1 MLLPVGIGEVL
12 NVVGQVD
19 FIRLLLIK
27 LSHLCSNILK
37 HKLRDTHAWSNHNF
51 GIGPSS
57 RVQRGLRLR
66 FLESQDLHEGFSS
79 VFQRL
84 KSLDYD
90 LSLLDVMEYWY
101 SVVLQSGK
109 QSQEAPSTRAISSVN
124 LAVFVEL

>member
-1 MLLPVGIGEVL
+1 MLLPNGIGEVL

-27 LSHLCSNILK
+27 FLHLDSNIWK
-37 HKLRDTHAWSNHNF
+37 QKPRDILAWSNHNF

-57 RVQRGLRLR
+57 KVQRGLRLR

-84 KSLDYD
+84 RLLDFD
-90 LSLLDVMEYWY
+90 LSLLDVMEYW
-101 SVVLQSGK
+101 
-109 QSQEAPSTRAISSVN
+109 
-124 LAVFVEL
+124 

>member
-1 MLLPVGIGEVL
+1 MLLSVRIGKVTD
-12 NVVGQVD
+12 VVGDVG
-19 FIRLLLIK
+19 FIPLLLIK
-27 LSHLCSNILK
+27 FLHLYSNISK
-37 HKLRDTHAWSNHNF
+37 HQSRDILAWFNHNF